1 MLSLRPARPEDAGA
15 CGAICFEAFRA
26 INAHYGFPPDFPSL
40 EAAVGALSSMFSH
53 SGFWCVVAEQDGRI
67 IGSNCLDERSEVCGV
82 GPLTVDPGIQNQGVG
97 RRLME
102 AVLERGRERNAPS
115 VRLLQSTFHGRSL
128 SLYAKLGFEV
138 RELLSV
144 MQGPPIRSRFE
155 GISGRPAQPQDLDAA
170 NRVCRLVHG
179 HTRSGELSDG
189 IARGTALVVERQGRI
204 TGYASALAYFAHAVA
219 ETTLDLQALIA
230 SVESFGGAGIIIPTG
245 NAELF
250 RWCLENGLRVVQPL
264 TLMTTGLYNQPA
276 GAWLPSIS
284 LLNNFL
290 LLNAS
295 RGYNQDTRA

>member
-1 MLSLRPARPEDAGA
+1 MATECTTGTVLSDAVVIRLAKPEDAHA
-15 CGAICFEAFRA
+15 CGIICHEAFTH
-26 INAHYGFPPDFPSL
+26 INVRHGFPPDFPSSDV
-40 EAAVGALSSMFSH
+40 ATGVLSMMFSH
-53 SGFWCVVAEQDGRI
+53 PGFYSVVAEFHGEI
-67 IGSNCLDERSEVCGV
+67 VGSNCLDERSPIAGV
-82 GPLTVDPGIQNQGVG
+82 GPITVNVEVQNQSIG
-97 RRLME
+97 RSLMQ
-102 AVLERGRERNAPS
+102 AVLERAAERKFLG
-115 VRLLQSTFHGRSL
+115 VRLLQAAFHSRSL
-128 SLYAKLGFEV
+128 SLYAKLGFEA

-155 GISGRPAQPQDLDAA
+155 GLSVRPAQPQDLDAA

-179 HTRSGELSDG
+179 HARSGELSDG

-230 SVESFGGAGIIIPTG
+230 SAECFGGAGIIIPTR

-276 GAWLPSIS
+276 GAWLPSV
-284 LLNNFL
+284 L
-290 LLNAS
+290 
-295 RGYNQDTRA
+295 Y